1 MFTSRVVYW
10 SLFWRYTERCGL
22 LREWCGGPTYL
33 LGLLLVTTTFLVR
46 VAVFLIILGRLVLLL
61 LLLLLLLAALL
72 LLLALPALA
81 GIQLALLLLEFALL
95 LS

>member
-1 MFTSRVVYW
+1 
-10 SLFWRYTERCGL
+10 
-22 LREWCGGPTYL
+22 
-33 LGLLLVTTTFLVR
+33 
-46 VAVFLIILGRLVLLL
+46 
-61 LLLLLLLAALL
+61 L

>member
-33 LGLLLVTTTFLVR
+33 LSLLLVTTTFLVR

-61 LLLLLLLAALL
+61 LLLLLLLA
-72 LLLALPALA
+72 LPALA